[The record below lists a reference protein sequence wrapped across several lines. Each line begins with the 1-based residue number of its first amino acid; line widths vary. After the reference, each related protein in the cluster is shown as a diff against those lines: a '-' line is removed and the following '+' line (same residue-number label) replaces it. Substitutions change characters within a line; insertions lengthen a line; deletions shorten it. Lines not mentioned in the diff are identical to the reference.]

1 MACELEM
8 CTILP
13 SLCAK
18 SYYYNYNANY
28 TVVSSLLESLNV
40 TSNLE
45 IDKFRRKLKNA
56 SIKIKRN
63 WKDEF

>member
-56 SIKIKRN
+56 
-63 WKDEF
+63 